1 MKRRRK
7 IVVYTAISAD
17 GFVARPR
24 GDVAWLERDPPKGNY
39 GMLKFFE
46 TIDTIVKDSE
56 PEGVGIEMDMISAV
70 SDSGFNTYI
79 FSPQRNE
86 ILEPGA
92 EWASGPIKTF
102 AQRLRALPGKDVWLI
117 GSSVV
122 SAFLDEGEI
131 DEFHMLVVPIFIGQG
146 IGVPLVQARQWPIRL
161 KLLSSESF
169 RDGVV
174 YLKYGVVSKIVR
186 SECDQKNANL

>member
-1 MKRRRK
+1 M
-7 IVVYTAISAD
+7 
-17 GFVARPR
+17 ARPR

-39 GMLKFFE
+39 GMLEFFE

-186 SECDQKNANL
+186 SECDQKNANLGKFRSSTPP